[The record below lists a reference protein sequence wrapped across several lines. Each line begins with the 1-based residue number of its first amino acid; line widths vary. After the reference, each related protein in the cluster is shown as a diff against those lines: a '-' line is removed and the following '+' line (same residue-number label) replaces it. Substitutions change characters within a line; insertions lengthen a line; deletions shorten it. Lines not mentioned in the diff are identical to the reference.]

1 MWGKKGREPD
11 QPQPDAGGSRPGP
24 DIAQAFP
31 RGVGDAYVPGAAGAW
46 LSSAEIA
53 ALAADGSAP
62 SFIPWRPGEGGL
74 LIGRD
79 AAGAYYGVQDDRH
92 VCTVAGSRA
101 GKGVSL
107 IVPNLLFWPG
117 SVLAI
122 DPKGELATLTASRRS
137 ASGSEWAAP
146 LDEGEGKVYALDPF
160 RRVTGPAK
168 AFANASFNPLAALDP
183 KTDEGLDL
191 AWQIADALIIQSDG
205 DGAHW
210 TQNARSFLRGLILY
224 VAHTAPPDSKN
235 LITLRRMLT
244 ADRKSFSAT
253 LTHMQTYKSP
263 DDVSAGLDLIAR
275 TADAMLNKPPT
286 ERFNI
291 VSTCETQTAFLEG
304 EAMRRVLVGS
314 SFKMADLKRDMVTVY
329 LCLPATRLAT
339 HGRWLRMMVALA
351 LDSMEQTG
359 PLPKGKP
366 PVLFCLDE
374 FAALGHM
381 ESIEKAAGQI
391 ASFGCKLWPVVQ
403 DLTQLQRDYKAAWET
418 FMGNAG
424 VLTFFGNTDVTTA
437 EHIAKRLGDTEVIR
451 TVTNAQE
458 GWQETTGGSQPDML
472 GFVGGQL
479 GGQVQGSMQRG
490 GSQTKSQNVV
500 RGPLMNP
507 NEIMQH
513 FARDSGK
520 LLAFVSSAK
529 VPPLALCRSMYFDE
543 NEDAL
548 YGGRFDPVPGQDK
561 PLTNA
566 AQRKAREGD

>member
-1 MWGKKGREPD
+1 MWGAGKKGREQD
-11 QPQPDAGGSRPGP
+11 QARPGGAVSQL
-24 DIAQAFP
+24 DIAQDFP
-31 RGVGDAYVPGAAGAW
+31 RGFGNAYVPGATGSW
-46 LSSAEIA
+46 LSSAQIA
-53 ALAADGSAP
+53 ALAADNTAP
-62 SFIPWRPGEGGL
+62 SFTRWQAGQGGL

-79 AAGAYYGVQDDRH
+79 ASGAYYGVQDDRH

-137 ASGSEWAAP
+137 ATGSEWATP
-146 LDEGEGKVYALDPF
+146 LKPGEGKVYALDPF

-168 AFANASFNPLAALDP
+168 AFADASFNPLATLDP

-191 AWQIADALIIQSDG
+191 AWQIADALIIQSPG
-205 DGAHW
+205 DGGHW
-210 TQNARSFLRGLILY
+210 TQNARTFLRGLILY
-224 VAHTAPPDSKN
+224 VANTCPADSRN
-235 LITLRRMLT
+235 LITVRRLLT
-244 ADRKSFSAT
+244 ADRKSFSAM
-253 LTHMQTYKSP
+253 LAHMQTFKSP

-291 VSTCETQTAFLEG
+291 VSTCETHTAFLEG

-314 SFKMADLKRDMVTVY
+314 SFKMADLKRDLVTVY

-339 HGRWLRMMVALA
+339 HGRWLRMMVGLA
-351 LDSMEQTG
+351 LDAMEQTG
-359 PLPKGKP
+359 PLAKGKA

-472 GFVGGQL
+472 GFVAGQL
-479 GGQVQGSMQRG
+479 GGTVQQGLQRG
-490 GSQTKSQNVV
+490 GNQTKNQNVV

-507 NEIMQH
+507 NEIMQY

-520 LLAFVSSAK
+520 LLAFVSSAT
-529 VPPLALCRSMYFDE
+529 VPPLALRRSVYHDPA
-543 NEDAL
+543 EDGL
-548 YGGRFDPVPGQDK
+548 YGGLFDPVPGQDK
-561 PLTNA
+561 PRTNA
-566 AQRKAREGD
+566 GQRNARDGR